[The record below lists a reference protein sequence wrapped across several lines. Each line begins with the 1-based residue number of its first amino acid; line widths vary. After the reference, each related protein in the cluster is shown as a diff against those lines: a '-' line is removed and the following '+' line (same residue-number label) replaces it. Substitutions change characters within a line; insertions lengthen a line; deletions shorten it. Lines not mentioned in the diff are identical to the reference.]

1 MKNYFEGNA
10 TKEEALELFYKGVM
24 EKYPDFCR
32 KISVKY
38 PSNQINT
45 RSGGFVILSDF
56 HGVLALE
63 LGV

>member
-1 MKNYFEGNA
+1 MQ
-10 TKEEALELFYKGVM
+10 YKLANLLQLCFNLITNFQ
-24 EKYPDFCR
+24 KPDFCR
-32 KISVKY
+32 KISIKY

>member
-1 MKNYFEGNA
+1 MNFLSEKFEINCAVKGNVIG
-10 TKEEALELFYKGVM
+10 LS
-24 EKYPDFCR
+24 YPDFCR
-32 KISVKY
+32 KISIKY

-56 HGVLALE
+56 HGVSALE